1 MLRSDRYN
9 HVHVLN
15 HQLFIAV
22 LGLRSHF
29 FLKRGKPAVM
39 EDLLSILTEYQ
50 TIIVCLVV
58 TGNPSISQLMQIKL
72 HPNCINK

>member
-1 MLRSDRYN
+1 
-9 HVHVLN
+9 
-15 HQLFIAV
+15 
-22 LGLRSHF
+22 
-29 FLKRGKPAVM
+29 M
-39 EDLLSILTEYQ
+39 EDLLSILTGYQ